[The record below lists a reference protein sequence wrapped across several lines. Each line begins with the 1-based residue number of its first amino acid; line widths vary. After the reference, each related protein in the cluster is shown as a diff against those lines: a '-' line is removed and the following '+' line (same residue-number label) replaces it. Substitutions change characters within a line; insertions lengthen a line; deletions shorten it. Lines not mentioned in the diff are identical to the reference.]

1 MYRSTYTHNRMKANV
16 MWQNATVGKMC
27 ERYYDRS
34 LPEWFPRYPLSI
46 FMSCKFFV
54 LDVSGTCD
62 PEDVT
67 PGLDYSIW
75 SG

>member
-1 MYRSTYTHNRMKANV
+1 MLQWAKCVKGIMIGRF
-16 MWQNATVGKMC
+16 QNGSQ
-27 ERYYDRS
+27 DIPS
-34 LPEWFPRYPLSI
+34 LL

-75 SG
+75 SGWKDFAYAIKMPNQLSSN